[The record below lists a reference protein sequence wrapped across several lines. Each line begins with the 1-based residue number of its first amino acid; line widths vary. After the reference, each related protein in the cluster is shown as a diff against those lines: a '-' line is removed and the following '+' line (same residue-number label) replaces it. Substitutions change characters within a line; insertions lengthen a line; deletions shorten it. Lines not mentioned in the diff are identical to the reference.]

1 MLTKRIILLLS
12 ATSGFTVANVYL
24 NQTLLV
30 SIADSFAV
38 SAAQI
43 GMIATLTQIGYALG
57 NLFLV
62 PLGDLYERRRII
74 LLLLAF
80 VCTGLLASALA
91 QTFIWMI
98 AASLFLGFVTIIPQ
112 IIVPLAASL
121 AKANERGK
129 ILGNIAVGLVSG
141 ILGARLVSGFVDAQF
156 GWRAVYLLSLG
167 FTVLFIILIRLGLPK
182 NKESQNMSYKQLLLS
197 LGPIFVKE
205 NVLRRVCLSQG
216 MMFAAFSLFWT
227 TLVFLL
233 TSPPYSYGSEAVGTI
248 GLVSI
253 GGAFAAPVIG
263 RFIDRKG
270 AGLANMICMAIGLLS
285 FIVAFAGGG
294 FLPAVIAS
302 ALLVTV
308 GTQANQV
315 ACQAK
320 LFQLSPEKRSR
331 LNGLYMVSTFLGGAL
346 GSYVGVQAW
355 SHFHWTG
362 VCTAGLIMV
371 AIALSSAIGSEK
383 QIRSGVTLNG
393 ER

>member
-1 MLTKRIILLLS
+1 MIMLTKRIVWLLS
-12 ATSGFTVANVYL
+12 ATAGFTVANVYL

-30 SIADSFAV
+30 SMADSFAV
-38 SAAQI
+38 SETQI
-43 GMIATLTQIGYALG
+43 GMIATLSQIGYAFG

-62 PLGDLYERRRII
+62 PLGDLYERKRTI
-74 LLLLAF
+74 LLLLLF
-80 VCTGLLASALA
+80 VCVGLLASALA
-91 QTFIWMI
+91 QNFIWMVI
-98 AASLFLGFVTIIPQ
+98 ASLFLGFVTIIPQ
-112 IIVPLAASL
+112 IVVPLAASL
-121 AKANERGK
+121 AKANERGR

-167 FTVLFIILIRLGLPK
+167 FTILLLVLIRLGLPK

-233 TSPPYSYGSEAVGTI
+233 TSPPYSYGSGAVGTI

-263 RFIDRKG
+263 RFIDSKG
-270 AGLANMICMAIGLLS
+270 ASLANMICMVIGLLS

-331 LNGLYMVSTFLGGAL
+331 LNGIYMVSTFLGGAL

-371 AIALSSAIGSEK
+371 AISLTSAVGSEK
-383 QIRSGVTLNG
+383 QISAAQH
-393 ER
+393 

>member
-1 MLTKRIILLLS
+1 MLTKRMVWLLS
-12 ATSGFTVANVYL
+12 ATAGFTVANVYL

-30 SIADSFAV
+30 SMADSFGV
-38 SAAQI
+38 SATQI
-43 GMIATLTQIGYALG
+43 GMIATLSQIGYALG

-80 VCTGLLASALA
+80 VCVGLLASAMA
-91 QTFIWMI
+91 QSFIWMVT
-98 AASLFLGFVTIIPQ
+98 ASLFLGFVTIVPQ

-141 ILGARLVSGFVDAQF
+141 ILCARLVSGFVDAQF
-156 GWRAVYLLSLG
+156 GWRAVYWLSLG
-167 FTVLFIILIRLGLPK
+167 FTVLFIVLIRLGLPK

-197 LGPIFVKE
+197 LGPIFMKE
-205 NVLRRVCLSQG
+205 NVLKRVCLSQG

-233 TSPPYSYGSEAVGTI
+233 TSPPYSYGSGAVGTI

-263 RFIDRKG
+263 RFIDNRG
-270 AGLANMICMAIGLLS
+270 AGLANMICMVIGLLS

-346 GSYVGVQAW
+346 GSFVGVQAW

-383 QIRSGVTLNG
+383 QMPVASH
-393 ER
+393 